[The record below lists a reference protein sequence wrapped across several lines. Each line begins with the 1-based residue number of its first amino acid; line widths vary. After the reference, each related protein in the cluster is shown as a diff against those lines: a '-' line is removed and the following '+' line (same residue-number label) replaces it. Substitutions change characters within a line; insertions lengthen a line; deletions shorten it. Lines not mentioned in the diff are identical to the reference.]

1 MNDIKISVI
10 IPIYNNEK
18 YIARCIDSVLNTGY
32 DNLEIICINDGSKDG
47 TLSVLRE
54 YEEKYDSVK
63 VIDTPNGGVSKAR
76 NLGIEKACGDFITF
90 LDSDDWI
97 HPQFFN
103 TLLSIQKKYNSDVS
117 VCCCSLQKEYYID
130 RH

>member
-10 IPIYNNEK
+10 IPSYNAEKYIDDIKISVIIPSYNAEK

-54 YEEKYDSVK
+54 YEK
-63 VIDTPNGGVSKAR
+63 
-76 NLGIEKACGDFITF
+76 
-90 LDSDDWI
+90 
-97 HPQFFN
+97 N
-103 TLLSIQKKYNSDVS
+103 TTA
-117 VCCCSLQKEYYID
+117 
-130 RH
+130 

>member
-1 MNDIKISVI
+1 MNDIKISVV
-10 IPIYNNEK
+10 IPSYNAEK

-54 YEEKYDSVK
+54 YEKKYDSIK
-63 VIDTPNGGVSKAR
+63 VIDTPNEGASKAR

-103 TLLSIQKKYNSDVS
+103 TLLSVQKN
-117 VCCCSLQKEYYID
+117 II
-130 RH
+130 RM